1 MASIGA
7 ACLLIALL
15 TAAYAALA
23 ALYGATS
30 GRRQFVVS
38 ARRAMYALAGLLLLS
53 MLVLEI
59 AFVRSDFS
67 FSLVQ
72 RYSSTDTPL
81 FYKLTAMWSSQEGSL
96 LLWATLLSVYSSVV
110 LYATRHRHRQIAPYA
125 NAVLGAIAVFFL
137 GLIVIGGENPFATVA
152 HPAAEGNG
160 LNPLLRHPAMMFHPP
175 MLYSGYV
182 GFAIPF
188 AFMVGALVTRR
199 TNVDWIRSTRRFAL
213 IAWTFLGTGVL
224 LGALWSYTELGWGG
238 YWAWDPVE
246 NAALMPWLTSTA
258 FLHSVMV
265 QEKRGMLKVWN
276 VSLIAGTFVL
286 SLLGTFLV
294 RSGVLDSIHAFG
306 ASTLGTPFL
315 IFIGICA
322 VGSVALIVSR
332 AGDLRSGSAK
342 FDSLISREA
351 FFLLNNLVLVAL
363 CVVIAWGTYFPLISE
378 ALTGTKESVGPPF
391 FNRITTPLALLL
403 VLLSGIGPMLAWR
416 RGTVRGAA
424 RVFGLPVGLAGAAL
438 VAMLVLTPAAESVT
452 SLIMFT
458 FVAFVFAAI
467 GQEFWRGARA
477 RRVGSG
483 EPLPVA
489 LYQLVVRNRRRYG
502 GYLVHAGFATL
513 LLGVAASSAFADQKD
528 VRLRPGQSTDIAGYR
543 MTYVKPTAA
552 LLDDKAGTGAPVTL
566 GAVLDVRKGDEH
578 WTFRPGR
585 NYYPSRD
592 MADGVVGRYFNG
604 DANSEVAVRW
614 SPLSNFWTAAQPDI
628 SVLQGP
634 IDYANRHFANVTD
647 DQLALIIAG
656 LAERYRTHA
665 PPVTFTA
672 IRSPMIMWIWLGGL
686 IVILGSL
693 TSLWPSPEARRR
705 RASSLA
711 AARLGRELSRA

>member
-1 MASIGA
+1 MAAVGW
-7 ACLLIALL
+7 ACLLVALL
-15 TAAYAALA
+15 AAIYSAGA
-23 ALYGATS
+23 ALYGAIS

-38 ARRAMYALAGLLLLS
+38 ARRAMYAMAGVLTLAMIL
-53 MLVLEI
+53 LEI
-59 AFVRSDFS
+59 AFLRSDFS

-81 FYKLTAMWSSQEGSL
+81 FYKITAMWSSQEGSL
-96 LLWATLLSVYSSVV
+96 LLWAFLLSLYSSVV
-110 LYATRHRHRQIAPYA
+110 LYVTRRRHREIAPYA
-125 NAVLGAIAVFFL
+125 NAVLAAIAVFFL
-137 GLIVIGGENPFATVA
+137 GLIVIGDQNAFATVA
-152 HPAAEGNG
+152 HPAVEGNG

-182 GFAIPF
+182 GFSIPF
-188 AFMVGALVTRR
+188 AFMVGALITRR
-199 TNVDWIRSTRRFAL
+199 TNADWIRSTRRFAL

-276 VSLIAGTFVL
+276 ASLIAGTFVL

-322 VGSVALIVSR
+322 VGSVALIVTR
-332 AGDLRSGSAK
+332 ARDLRSEAK
-342 FDSLISREA
+342 LDSLMSREA

-403 VLLSGIGPMLAWR
+403 VLLAGIGPMLAWR
-416 RGTVRGAA
+416 RGTVAGAM
-424 RVFGLPVGLAGAAL
+424 RVFGFPVAAATAAL
-438 VAMLVLTPAAESVT
+438 VAMLALTPAAESVT

-467 GQEFWRGARA
+467 FQEFWRGTKA
-477 RRVGSG
+477 RRVTSR
-483 EPLPVA
+483 EAWPVA
-489 LYQLVVRNRRRYG
+489 LCQLVVRNRRRYG
-502 GYLVHAGFATL
+502 GYLVHTGFVTL
-513 LLGVAASSAFADQKD
+513 LLGVAASSAFADQSD
-528 VRLRPGQSTDIAGYR
+528 TRLTPGQSADVGGYKL
-543 MTYVKPTAA
+543 TYVKPTAA

-566 GAVLDVRKGDEH
+566 GAVVDVRKGSQH
-578 WTFRPGR
+578 WTFHPGR
-585 NYYPSRD
+585 NYYPSQD
-592 MADGVVGRYFNG
+592 TTDGQIGRYFNG
-604 DANSEVAVRW
+604 ESNSEVDVRW
-614 SPLSNFWTAAQPDI
+614 GALSNFWTAAQPDI
-628 SVLQGP
+628 SVLNGP
-634 IDYANRHFANVTD
+634 IAVANKRFANAGPEE
-647 DQLALIIAG
+647 QALIIAA
-656 LAERYRTHA
+656 LAERFRTHN
-665 PPVTFTA
+665 PPITFTA
-672 IRSPMIMWIWLGGL
+672 IHSPMIMWIWVGGL

-693 TSLWPSPEARRR
+693 TALWPSPEARRR

>member
-1 MASIGA
+1 MAFVGS
-7 ACLLIALL
+7 ACLIVGLL
-15 TAAYAALA
+15 TAVYAALA
-23 ALYGATS
+23 ALYGARS

-38 ARRAMYALAGLLLLS
+38 ARRAMYSLAALLGLAMVL
-53 MLVLEI
+53 LEI

-96 LLWATLLSVYSSVV
+96 LLWAFLLSLYSSVV
-110 LYATRHRHRQIAPYA
+110 LFATRRRHREVAPYA

-137 GLIVIGGENPFATVA
+137 GLIVIGGENAFATVA
-152 HPAAEGNG
+152 HPAAQGNG

-188 AFMVGALVTRR
+188 AFMVGALITRK
-199 TNVDWIRSTRRFAL
+199 TNADWIRSTRRFAL

-246 NAALMPWLTSTA
+246 NAALMPWLTATA

-332 AGDLRSGSAK
+332 AGALRSDAK
-342 FDSLISREA
+342 LDSLISREA

-403 VLLSGIGPMLAWR
+403 VLLTGVGPMLAWR
-416 RGTVRGAA
+416 RGSVRGAA
-424 RVFGLPVGLAGAAL
+424 RVFGLPIALAAL
-438 VAMLVLTPAAESVT
+438 ALIAMLALTPAAESVT

-458 FVAFVFAAI
+458 FVAFVLAAL

-477 RRVGSG
+477 RKVTSG
-483 EPLPVA
+483 EILPVA
-489 LYQLVVRNRRRYG
+489 LVQLVQRNRRRYG
-502 GYLVHAGFATL
+502 GYLVHIGFATL
-513 LLGVAASSAFADQKD
+513 LLGVAASSAFADQRD
-528 VRLRPGQSTDIAGYR
+528 VRLLPGQSADVGGYR

-566 GAVLDVRKGDEH
+566 GAVVSVRKGDER

-585 NYYPSRD
+585 NYYPSQD
-592 MADGVVGRYFNG
+592 MSQGVVGRYFNG
-604 DANSEVAVRW
+604 ESNSEVDVRW
-614 SPLSNFWTAAQPDI
+614 GALSNFWTAAQPDI
-628 SVLQGP
+628 SVLNVP
-634 IDYANRHFANVTD
+634 IAYANEHFAHVSD
-647 DQLALIIAG
+647 DELALIIAG
-656 LAERYRTHA
+656 LAERFRTHA
-665 PPVTFTA
+665 PPITFTA
-672 IRSPMIMWIWLGGL
+672 IHSPMIMWIWVGGL

-693 TSLWPSPEARRR
+693 TALWPSPDARRR

>member
-1 MASIGA
+1 MAAVGA
-7 ACLLIALL
+7 ACLIVALL
-15 TAAYAALA
+15 TAAYSAVA
-23 ALYGATS
+23 ALYGART

-38 ARRAMYALAGLLLLS
+38 ARRAVYALAGLLVLAMVL
-53 MLVLEI
+53 LEI

-125 NAVLGAIAVFFL
+125 NAVLAAIAVFFL
-137 GLIVIGGENPFATVA
+137 GLIVIGGENAFATVA
-152 HPAAEGNG
+152 HPVSQGMG

-188 AFMVGALVTRR
+188 AFMVGALITRR
-199 TNVDWIRSTRRFAL
+199 TNADWIRSTRRFAL

-276 VSLIAGTFVL
+276 ASLIAGTFVL

-294 RSGVLDSIHAFG
+294 RSGVLSSIHAFG

-315 IFIGICA
+315 IFIGLCA

-332 AGDLRSGSAK
+332 VSDLRSDAK
-342 FDSLISREA
+342 LDSLMSREA

-403 VLLSGIGPMLAWR
+403 VLLAGIGPMLAWR
-416 RGTVRGAA
+416 RGTVAGAM
-424 RVFGLPVGLAGAAL
+424 RVFGVPIACAVLAL
-438 VAMLVLTPAAESVT
+438 FAMLALTPAAESVT
-452 SLIMFT
+452 SLVMFT

-477 RRVGSG
+477 RRVTSR

-513 LLGVAASSAFADQKD
+513 LLGVAASSAFADQRD
-528 VRLRPGQSTDIAGYR
+528 VRLRPGQSADVGGYR

-566 GAVLDVRKGDEH
+566 GAVLDVRKGDQH
-578 WTFRPGR
+578 WISKPGR

-592 MADGVVGRYFNG
+592 TADGVVGRYFNG
-604 DANSEVAVRW
+604 ESNSEVAVRW
-614 SPLSNFWTAAQPDI
+614 GPLGNFWTAAQPDI
-628 SVLQGP
+628 TVLQAP
-634 IDYANRHFANVTD
+634 IAYANRHFANISS
-647 DQLALIIAG
+647 DQLAVIIAG
-656 LAERYRTHA
+656 LAQRYRTHA
-665 PPVTFTA
+665 PPITFTA
-672 IRSPMIMWIWLGGL
+672 IHSPMIMWIWVGGL
-686 IVILGSL
+686 IVIIGSL
-693 TSLWPSPEARRR
+693 TALWPSPEARRR

>member
-1 MASIGA
+1 MASVGA
-7 ACLLIALL
+7 ACLIVGLA
-15 TAAYAALA
+15 TAAYAAVA
-23 ALYGATS
+23 ALYGAVT

-38 ARRAMYALAGLLLLS
+38 ARRAIYALAGLLVLAMVL
-53 MLVLEI
+53 LEI

-110 LYATRHRHRQIAPYA
+110 LYVTRHRHRQIAPYA

-137 GLIVIGGENPFATVA
+137 GLIVIGGENAFATVA
-152 HPAAEGNG
+152 HPASEGNG

-199 TNVDWIRSTRRFAL
+199 TNADWIRSTRRFAL

-246 NAALMPWLTSTA
+246 NAALMPWLTATA

-276 VSLIAGTFVL
+276 ASLIAATFVL

-294 RSGVLDSIHAFG
+294 RSGVLSSIHAFG

-332 AGDLRSGSAK
+332 VGDLRSEAK
-342 FDSLISREA
+342 LDSLMSREA

-403 VLLSGIGPMLAWR
+403 VLLAGIGPMLAWR
-416 RGTVRGAA
+416 RGTVAGAM
-424 RVFGLPVGLAGAAL
+424 RVFGIPIAFAVTAL
-438 VAMLVLTPAAESVT
+438 FAMLVLTPAAESVT

-477 RRVGSG
+477 RRVTSG
-483 EPLPVA
+483 ESPPVA

-513 LLGVAASSAFADQKD
+513 LLGVAASSAFADQRD
-528 VRLRPGQSTDIAGYR
+528 VRLVPGQSADVGGYR

-566 GAVLDVRKGDEH
+566 GAVLDVRKGDQH
-578 WTFRPGR
+578 WISRPGR

-604 DANSEVAVRW
+604 ESNSEVAVRW
-614 SPLSNFWTAAQPDI
+614 GPLGNFWTAAQPDI
-628 SVLQGP
+628 TVLQAP
-634 IDYANRHFANVTD
+634 IAFANRHFAHVSS

-665 PPVTFTA
+665 PPITFTA
-672 IRSPMIMWIWLGGL
+672 IHSPMIMWIWLGGL
-686 IVILGSL
+686 IVIIGSL
-693 TSLWPSPEARRR
+693 TALWPSPEARRR

>member
-1 MASIGA
+1 MASVGA
-7 ACLLIALL
+7 ACLIVALL
-15 TAAYAALA
+15 TAAYSAIA
-23 ALYGATS
+23 ALYGARS
-30 GRRQFVVS
+30 GRRQYVVS
-38 ARRAMYALAGLLLLS
+38 ARRAMYAMAGVLLLAMAL
-53 MLVLEI
+53 LEV

-96 LLWATLLSVYSSVV
+96 LLWVTLLSVYSSVV
-110 LYATRHRHRQIAPYA
+110 LYVTRHRHRQIAPYA

-137 GLIVIGGENPFATVA
+137 GLIVIGDENAFATVA
-152 HPAAEGNG
+152 HPAAQGQG

-175 MLYSGYV
+175 ALYSGYV

-188 AFMVGALVTRR
+188 AFMVGALITRR
-199 TNVDWIRSTRRFAL
+199 TNADWIRSTRRFAL

-276 VSLIAGTFVL
+276 ASLIAGTFVL

-294 RSGVLDSIHAFG
+294 RSGVLSSIHAFG

-315 IFIGICA
+315 IFIGIA
-322 VGSVALIVSR
+322 ALGSVVLIVSR
-332 AGDLRSGSAK
+332 VSDLKSEARL
-342 FDSLISREA
+342 DSLMSREA

-378 ALTGTKESVGPPF
+378 AITGTKESVGPPF

-416 RGTVRGAA
+416 RGTVAGAA
-424 RVFGLPVGLAGAAL
+424 RVFGFPIACAAAAL
-438 VAMLVLTPAAESVT
+438 VTMLVLTPAAESVT

-458 FVAFVFAAI
+458 FVAFVLAAI
-467 GQEFWRGARA
+467 GQEFWRGTRA
-477 RRVGSG
+477 RRVMTG
-483 EPLPVA
+483 ESVPTA
-489 LYQLVVRNRRRYG
+489 LRQLVVRNRRRYG

-513 LLGVAASSAFADQKD
+513 LLGVAASSAFADQRD
-528 VRLRPGQSTDIAGYR
+528 VRLTPGQSATVGGYQ

-552 LLDDKAGTGAPVTL
+552 FLDDKAGTGAPITL
-566 GAVLDVRKGDEH
+566 GAVVAVRKGDQH
-578 WTFRPGR
+578 FTFRPGR
-585 NYYPSRD
+585 NYYPTQDPSE
-592 MADGVVGRYFNG
+592 GVVGRFFNG
-604 DANSEVAVRW
+604 DSNSAVSVKW
-614 SPLSNFWTAAQPDI
+614 GPLGNFWTAAQPDI
-628 SVLQGP
+628 GVLQRP
-634 IDYANRHFANVTD
+634 IAYANRHFANVSSPD
-647 DQLALIIAG
+647 VLALLVAG
-656 LAERYRTHA
+656 TLRRYLISRPA
-665 PPVTFTA
+665 ITFTA
-672 IRSPMIMWIWLGGL
+672 IHSPMIMWIWVGGL
-686 IVILGSL
+686 IAIIGSL
-693 TSLWPSPEARRR
+693 TALWPSPEARRR

>member
-7 ACLLIALL
+7 ACLIVALL
-15 TAAYAALA
+15 TAAYSTGA
-23 ALYGATS
+23 ALYGARS
-30 GRRQFVVS
+30 GRRQYVVS
-38 ARRAMYALAGLLLLS
+38 ARRAIYAMAGVLLLAMAL
-53 MLVLEI
+53 LEI

-125 NAVLGAIAVFFL
+125 NAVLGVIAVFFL
-137 GLIVIGGENPFATVA
+137 GLIVIGGENAFATLA
-152 HPAAEGNG
+152 HPPAQGMG

-188 AFMVGALVTRR
+188 AFMVGALITRR
-199 TNVDWIRSTRRFAL
+199 TNADWIRSTRRFAL

-265 QEKRGMLKVWN
+265 QEKRGMLKLWN

-294 RSGVLDSIHAFG
+294 RSGVLSSIHAFG

-332 AGDLRSGSAK
+332 AADLKSSAK
-342 FDSLISREA
+342 LDSLMSREA

-403 VLLSGIGPMLAWR
+403 VLLAGIGPMLAWR
-416 RGTVRGAA
+416 RGTVAGAA
-424 RVFGLPVGLAGAAL
+424 RVFGFPTGFAALAL

-458 FVAFVFAAI
+458 FVAFVLAAI

-477 RRVGSG
+477 RRVTSR

-502 GYLVHAGFATL
+502 GYFVHSGFAIL
-513 LLGVAASSAFADQKD
+513 LLGVAASSAFADQRD
-528 VRLRPGQSTDIAGYR
+528 VRLTPGQSADVGGYR
-543 MTYVKPTAA
+543 MTYVKPTSA

-566 GAVLDVRKGDEH
+566 GAVVQVRKGDQSF
-578 WTFRPGR
+578 TFRPGR
-585 NYYPSRD
+585 NYYPSSD
-592 MADGVVGRYFNG
+592 PADGVVGRYFNG
-604 DANSEVAVRW
+604 ESNSEVAVKW
-614 SPLSNFWTAAQPDI
+614 GPLGNFWTAAQPDI
-628 SVLQGP
+628 SVLQQP
-634 IDYANRHFANVTD
+634 IDYANKHFAHVTSD
-647 DQLALIIAG
+647 ELALIIAG
-656 LAERYRTHA
+656 LAQRYRTHS
-665 PPVTFTA
+665 PPITFTA
-672 IRSPMIMWIWLGGL
+672 IHSPMIMWIWLGGL

-693 TSLWPSPEARRR
+693 TALWPSPEARRR

>member
-1 MASIGA
+1 MAAVGA
-7 ACLLIALL
+7 ACLIVALL
-15 TAAYAALA
+15 TAAYSAVA
-23 ALYGATS
+23 ALYGATT

-38 ARRAMYALAGLLLLS
+38 ARRAIYALAGVLLLAMAL
-53 MLVLEI
+53 LEI

-72 RYSSTDTPL
+72 HYSSTDTPL
-81 FYKLTAMWSSQEGSL
+81 FYKLTAMWSSQQGSL

-110 LYATRHRHRQIAPYA
+110 LYVTRHRHRQIAPYA
-125 NAVLGAIAVFFL
+125 NAVLAVIAVFFL
-137 GLIVIGGENPFATVA
+137 GLIVIGDENAFATVA
-152 HPAAEGNG
+152 HPAAQGQG

-175 MLYSGYV
+175 ALYSGYV

-199 TNVDWIRSTRRFAL
+199 TNADWIRSTRRFAL

-276 VSLIAGTFVL
+276 ASLIAATFVL
-286 SLLGTFLV
+286 SLLGPFLV
-294 RSGVLDSIHAFG
+294 RSGGSSSIHAFG

-315 IFIGICA
+315 IFIGLCA
-322 VGSVALIVSR
+322 IGSIALIVSR
-332 AGDLRSGSAK
+332 APDLKSQAK
-342 FDSLISREA
+342 LDSLLSREG
-351 FFLLNNLVLVAL
+351 FFLLHTLGVVGL
-363 CVVIAWGTYFPLISE
+363 CVVIAGGTYFPLISE
-378 ALTGTKESVGPPF
+378 AITGTKESVGPPF

-403 VLLSGIGPMLAWR
+403 VLLSGIGPLLAWR
-416 RGTVRGAA
+416 RGTVAGAA
-424 RVFGLPVGLAGAAL
+424 RIFGFPTACAAAAL
-438 VAMLVLTPAAESVT
+438 FAMLVLTPAAESAT

-467 GQEFWRGARA
+467 GQEFWRGAKA
-477 RRVGSG
+477 RRVTSK
-483 EPLPVA
+483 ESVPVA

-513 LLGVAASSAFADQKD
+513 LVGVAASSAFADQRD
-528 VRLRPGQSTDIAGYR
+528 VRLTPGQSADVGGYR
-543 MTYVKPTAA
+543 MTYVKPTSA

-566 GAVLDVRKGDEH
+566 GAVVQVSKRDQH
-578 WTFRPGR
+578 FTFRPGR
-585 NYYPSRD
+585 NYYPSSD
-592 MADGVVGRYFNG
+592 PADGVVGRYFNG
-604 DANSEVAVRW
+604 ESNSEVAVKW
-614 SPLSNFWTAAQPDI
+614 GPLGNFWTAAQPDI
-628 SVLQGP
+628 SVLQAP
-634 IDYANRHFANVTD
+634 IAYANKHFSKVSSD
-647 DQLALIIAG
+647 ELALIIAG
-656 LAERYRTHA
+656 LAQRYRTHA
-665 PPVTFTA
+665 PPITFSA
-672 IRSPMIMWIWLGGL
+672 LHSPMIMWIWLGGL
-686 IVILGSL
+686 SGILGSL
-693 TSLWPSPEARRR
+693 TALWPSPEARRR

>member
-1 MASIGA
+1 MDPARKRKVR
-7 ACLLIALL
+7 LVVALS
-15 TAAYAALA
+15 AAL
-23 ALYGATS
+23 
-30 GRRQFVVS
+30 V
-38 ARRAMYALAGLLLLS
+38 LAGTLLYTSFASSTEAKTPSQVLAAGQNAGTYEMAGVLLLAMAL
-53 MLVLEI
+53 LEI

-96 LLWATLLSVYSSVV
+96 LLWVTLLSVYSSVV

-125 NAVLGAIAVFFL
+125 NAVLGVIAVFFL
-137 GLIVIGGENPFATVA
+137 GLIVIGDENAFATVA
-152 HPAAEGNG
+152 HPAAQGMG

-188 AFMVGALVTRR
+188 AFMVGALITRR
-199 TNVDWIRSTRRFAL
+199 TNADWIRSTRRFAL

-246 NAALMPWLTSTA
+246 NAALMPWLASTA

-294 RSGVLDSIHAFG
+294 RSGVLSSIHAFG

-322 VGSVALIVSR
+322 VGSVALIVRR
-332 AGDLRSGSAK
+332 AADLKSSAK
-342 FDSLISREA
+342 LDSLMSREA

-403 VLLSGIGPMLAWR
+403 VLLTGVGPLLAWR
-416 RGTVRGAA
+416 RGSGRQMA
-424 RVFGLPVGLAGAAL
+424 RTFALPVAVAGAA
-438 VAMLVLTPAAESVT
+438 
-452 SLIMFT
+452 
-458 FVAFVFAAI
+458 
-467 GQEFWRGARA
+467 
-477 RRVGSG
+477 
-483 EPLPVA
+483 
-489 LYQLVVRNRRRYG
+489 
-502 GYLVHAGFATL
+502 
-513 LLGVAASSAFADQKD
+513 
-528 VRLRPGQSTDIAGYR
+528 
-543 MTYVKPTAA
+543 
-552 LLDDKAGTGAPVTL
+552 PVT
-566 GAVLDVRKGDEH
+566 VL
-578 WTFRPGR
+578 
-585 NYYPSRD
+585 
-592 MADGVVGRYFNG
+592 
-604 DANSEVAVRW
+604 
-614 SPLSNFWTAAQPDI
+614 
-628 SVLQGP
+628 
-634 IDYANRHFANVTD
+634 
-647 DQLALIIAG
+647 
-656 LAERYRTHA
+656 
-665 PPVTFTA
+665 
-672 IRSPMIMWIWLGGL
+672 
-686 IVILGSL
+686 
-693 TSLWPSPEARRR
+693 
-705 RASSLA
+705 
-711 AARLGRELSRA
+711 

>member
-1 MASIGA
+1 MAFVGS
-7 ACLLIALL
+7 ACLLVGLL
-15 TAAYAALA
+15 TAIYATGA
-23 ALYGATS
+23 ALYGARS

-38 ARRAMYALAGLLLLS
+38 ARRAMYSLAALLGFSMLLLEL
-53 MLVLEI
+53 

-67 FSLVQ
+67 FSLVA

-96 LLWATLLSVYSSVV
+96 LLWAFLLSLYSSVV
-110 LYATRHRHRQIAPYA
+110 LFATRRRHREVAPYA

-137 GLIVIGGENPFATVA
+137 GLIVIGGENAFATLSHA
-152 HPAAEGNG
+152 PAQGQG

-188 AFMVGALVTRR
+188 AFMVGALITRR
-199 TNVDWIRSTRRFAL
+199 TNADWIRSTRRFAL
-213 IAWTFLGTGVL
+213 IAWTFLGIGVL

-246 NAALMPWLTSTA
+246 NAALMPWLTATA

-276 VSLIAGTFVL
+276 VSLVAATFVL

-315 IFIGICA
+315 IFIGLSA

-332 AGDLRSGSAK
+332 AASLKSDARL
-342 FDSLISREA
+342 DSLISREA

-403 VLLSGIGPMLAWR
+403 VLLTGVGPMLAWR

-424 RVFGLPVGLAGAAL
+424 RVFGFPVALAAVAL

-458 FVAFVFAAI
+458 FVAFVMGAL

-477 RRVGSG
+477 RKVTSG
-483 EPLPVA
+483 EILPRA
-489 LYQLVVRNRRRYG
+489 LVQLIARNRRRYG

-513 LLGVAASSAFADQKD
+513 LLGVAASSAFADQRD
-528 VRLRPGQSTDIAGYR
+528 VRLRPGQSADVGGYR

-552 LLDDKAGTGAPVTL
+552 LLDDKAGTGAPITL
-566 GAVLDVRKGDEH
+566 GAVVDVRKGDQR

-585 NYYPSRD
+585 NYYPTQD
-592 MADGVVGRYFNG
+592 MSQGVVGRYFNG
-604 DANSEVAVRW
+604 ESNSEVDVRW
-614 SPLSNFWTAAQPDI
+614 GALSNFWTAAQPDI
-628 SVLQGP
+628 GVLEKP
-634 IDYANRHFANVTD
+634 IAYANKHFADVTD

-665 PPVTFTA
+665 PPITFTA
-672 IRSPMIMWIWLGGL
+672 IHSPMIMWIWIGGL

-693 TSLWPSPEARRR
+693 TALWPSPDARHR

>member
-1 MASIGA
+1 VAVIGW
-7 ACLLIALL
+7 ACLLVGLL
-15 TAAYAALA
+15 TAAYATIA

-38 ARRAMYALAGLLLLS
+38 ARRAMYALAGLMVLAMVL
-53 MLVLEI
+53 LEI

-96 LLWATLLSVYSSVV
+96 LLWAFLLSVYSSVV
-110 LYATRHRHRQIAPYA
+110 LYATRRRHRQIAPYA

-137 GLIVIGGENPFATVA
+137 GLIVIGDQNPFATVA
-152 HPAAEGNG
+152 HPAVEGNG

-199 TNVDWIRSTRRFAL
+199 TNADWIRSTRRFAL

-315 IFIGICA
+315 IFIGVCA

-332 AGDLRSGSAK
+332 VGDLRSNGK
-342 FDSLISREA
+342 LDSLMSREA

-403 VLLSGIGPMLAWR
+403 VLLAGLGPMLAWR

-424 RVFGLPVGLAGAAL
+424 RVFGLPVLVAAAAL
-438 VAMLVLTPAAESVT
+438 VAMLALTPAAESTT

-458 FVAFVFAAI
+458 FIAFVFAAI

-477 RRVGSG
+477 RRATSK
-483 EPLPVA
+483 EALPVA
-489 LYQLVVRNRRRYG
+489 LFQLVVRNRRRYG
-502 GYLVHAGFATL
+502 GYLVHTGIATL
-513 LLGVAASSAFADQKD
+513 LLGVAASSAFVDQTD
-528 VRLRPGQSTDIAGYR
+528 VRLRPGESADVGGYR
-543 MTYVKPTAA
+543 MTYVRPTAA

-566 GAVLDVRKGDEH
+566 GAVLSVRKGDKR

-585 NYYPSRD
+585 NYYPSSSSS
-592 MADGVVGRYFNG
+592 DGLVGRYFNG
-604 DANSEVAVRW
+604 ESNSEVDVRW
-614 SPLSNFWTAAQPDI
+614 GALSNFWTAAQPDI
-628 SVLQGP
+628 SVLAGP
-634 IDYANRHFANVTD
+634 IAVADRRFKKLTPD
-647 DQLALIIAG
+647 ELGLILAG
-656 LAERYRTHA
+656 LTERYRTHA

-672 IRSPMIMWIWLGGL
+672 IHSPMIMWIWVGGL
-686 IVILGSL
+686 IAIFGSL
-693 TSLWPSPEARRR
+693 TALWPSPEARRR
-705 RASSLA
+705 RESSLA